1 MKTAKQFSRQR
12 TRHTFLLEDPAGASC
27 NALCRLRGHGQPL
40 SAHAKLSVPALAER
54 PLRVSR
60 VAASV
65 VSIPT
70 RIDLFLLMLS
80 AAFFLPPKPTP
91 EASSFRAFGPA
102 QNRVAPALVLRSL
115 RRRRIAGP
123 LQRPETVLPSSLCEL
138 RRDKPH
144 WFSGFFTRG
153 QEISSLRNSS
163 KILTFGLHG
172 FWSRHPQH
180 TSRGLVR
187 NEKPRAISSR

>member
-1 MKTAKQFSRQR
+1 MQLSRQR
-12 TRHTFLLEDPAGASC
+12 TRHTFLLQAPADASC
-27 NALCRLRGHGQPL
+27 NVPCRLRGHGQPL

-123 LQRPETVLPSSLCEL
+123 LHCVRHSPSGDGGTPGNRAPVFALRASPRQAAPWPAVVLHEGG
-138 RRDKPH
+138 
-144 WFSGFFTRG
+144 WFSGSFFSRA
-153 QEISSLRNSS
+153 QEALFPS
-163 KILTFGLHG
+163 
-172 FWSRHPQH
+172 P
-180 TSRGLVR
+180 
-187 NEKPRAISSR
+187 

>member
-1 MKTAKQFSRQR
+1 MQLSRQR
-12 TRHTFLLEDPAGASC
+12 TRHTFLLQAPADASC
-27 NALCRLRGHGQPL
+27 NVPCRLRGHGQPL

-144 WFSGFFTRG
+144 WFSGSFFTRA
-153 QEISSLRNSS
+153 QENRKSVSVHRNDFQSQRRKHWALPPGS
-163 KILTFGLHG
+163 QPIEPA
-172 FWSRHPQH
+172 SVRAA
-180 TSRGLVR
+180 LV
-187 NEKPRAISSR
+187 